1 MDADADVAQKR
12 NALMSDTDA
21 TLTELCEDGQDFHG
35 NRTVMRPWL
44 VDYASSEHLLKED
57 HAVDSEDANI
67 HTTVIL
73 IELPVKMY
81 HLQ

>member
-35 NRTVMRPWL
+35 NRTLMSVTQ
-44 VDYASSEHLLKED
+44 
-57 HAVDSEDANI
+57 AVIGRLCIVNI
-67 HTTVIL
+67 S
-73 IELPVKMY
+73 
-81 HLQ
+81 